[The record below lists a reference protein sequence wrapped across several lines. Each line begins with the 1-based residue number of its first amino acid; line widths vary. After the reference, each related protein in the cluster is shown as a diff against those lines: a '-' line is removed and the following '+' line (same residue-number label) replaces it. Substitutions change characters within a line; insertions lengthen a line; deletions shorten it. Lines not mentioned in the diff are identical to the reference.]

1 MALGYLA
8 FIEHASKNKS
18 DLSKQSPTILWWVG
32 NGNDDYDYEKEEN
45 FGKYF
50 GISEL
55 SRDHMFSDARKVIE
69 DKNVGVYVLAWIDK
83 IKDKGITISVIK
95 TSIGVIGWDMAYDG
109 AVVLENT
116 EQPGWELGCSLNLLN
131 LKL

>member
-1 MALGYLA
+1 MALGYLG
-8 FIEHASKNKS
+8 FIEQVNKNKS
-18 DLSKQSPTILWWVG
+18 DFSKQPPTILWWVG
-32 NGNDDYDYEKEEN
+32 NGDDDYDYGKEEN

-55 SRDHMFSDARKVIE
+55 SSDHMFSDAQKVIK

-83 IKDKGITISVIK
+83 IKDKGTSVSVIK
-95 TSIGVIGWDMAYDG
+95 TSIGVTGWDMAYDG
-109 AVVLENT
+109 AVVLENI